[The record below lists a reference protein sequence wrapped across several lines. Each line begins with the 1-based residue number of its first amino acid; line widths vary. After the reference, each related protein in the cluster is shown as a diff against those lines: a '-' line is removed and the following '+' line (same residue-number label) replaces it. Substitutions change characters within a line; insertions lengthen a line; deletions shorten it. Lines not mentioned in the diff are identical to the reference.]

1 MKKNV
6 RLNKVSMRSLFS
18 VFFMLL
24 LSVDVYGAS
33 NIKFTLL
40 SVDSLPNIKILVN
53 MQVVGKKLMLLM
65 KPQNV
70 GGLNY

>member
-1 MKKNV
+1 MKKYV

-40 SVDSLPNIKILVN
+40 SVDSLPNIKNLVN
-53 MQVVGKKLMLLM
+53 MQKNITFAASKH
-65 KPQNV
+65 Q
-70 GGLNY
+70 